1 MDTRKAFYEFWN
13 DFPDVRWSLAVYLFV
28 LGVVI
33 IAGFIDMFS
42 LREAVILVAAWV
54 GGVTFTASVKNFKE
68 IWERD
73 YNGGN

>member
-42 LREAVILVAAWV
+42 LREAVILVGV
-54 GGVTFTASVKNFKE
+54 G
-68 IWERD
+68 
-73 YNGGN
+73 